1 MATKNNTTFGFQLN
15 GRPNRFGYYDV
26 MLRIT
31 CNRKTNRTKTGLEV
45 KKADWN
51 QKAKNY
57 NHFRISADD
66 YKKKNQML
74 SDIIANYKEKYAD
87 FYNSACETAQRLNAG
102 IVFN

>member
-57 NHFRISADD
+57 NHFRSSAHD
-66 YKKKNQML
+66 YKQKNQAL
-74 SDIIANYKEKYAD
+74 SDILAYYKEKYAD
-87 FYNSACETAQRLNAG
+87 L
-102 IVFN
+102 